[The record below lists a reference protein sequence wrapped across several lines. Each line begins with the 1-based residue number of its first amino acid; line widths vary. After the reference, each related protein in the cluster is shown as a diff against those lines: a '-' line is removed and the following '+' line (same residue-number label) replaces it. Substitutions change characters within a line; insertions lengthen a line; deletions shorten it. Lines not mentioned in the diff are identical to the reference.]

1 MADEHTQQHPHM
13 KPAARPICR
22 QSCTASAA
30 SASIKYAADILAT
43 GAATLAKLQSNMS
56 VCNGPI
62 SEVGKVSV
70 ERPEWT
76 PIHAARNVASMGQPL
91 AHCRHSLD

>member
-62 SEVGKVSV
+62 PVSTKPYCQRLSTIPFAPV
-70 ERPEWT
+70 
-76 PIHAARNVASMGQPL
+76 AAFIDLSR
-91 AHCRHSLD
+91 

>member
-56 VCNGPI
+56 VCNGP
-62 SEVGKVSV
+62 KAAPWTQHY
-70 ERPEWT
+70 ERREWGSI
-76 PIHAARNVASMGQPL
+76 PVV
-91 AHCRHSLD
+91 RH